1 MKIVGISGS
10 LRNESYTHKA
20 LVQALN
26 IVKKAGEETELI
38 DLRTLELPFCSGTDK
53 HKQHLDVMKLR
64 MAVKS
69 AHGIILVT
77 PEYHGSLS
85 GVLKNALDLLEAND
99 MENKVVAT
107 ISVLGGA
114 HGYGST
120 GTLTHICRQL
130 HAWVVP
136 RDMLIPFADKAFD
149 VNGELVD
156 KILITRMEEMINLL
170 MSAVKKLHG
179 I

>member
-10 LRNESYTHKA
+10 LRDESYTHKA
-20 LVQALN
+20 LVHALN
-26 IVKKAGEETELI
+26 LVKKAGEETELI
-38 DLRTLELPFCSGTDK
+38 DLRTLELPFCTGTDI
-53 HKQHLDVMKLR
+53 HKQHLDVMTLR
-64 MAVKS
+64 KAVKS

-85 GVLKNALDLLEAND
+85 GVLKNALDLLEADD
-99 MENKVVAT
+99 MQDKVVAT

-136 RDMLIPFADKAFD
+136 RDMLIPFADQAFD
-149 VNGELVD
+149 SFGELKD
-156 KILITRMEEMINLL
+156 PILKARLEEVVNLL
-170 MSAVKKLHG
+170 ICAVRKLHSQ
-179 I
+179 